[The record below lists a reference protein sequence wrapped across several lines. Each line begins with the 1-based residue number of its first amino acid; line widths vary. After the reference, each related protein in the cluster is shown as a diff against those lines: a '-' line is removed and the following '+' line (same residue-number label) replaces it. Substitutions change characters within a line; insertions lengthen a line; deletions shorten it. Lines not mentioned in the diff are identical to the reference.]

1 MDTIWWALST
11 LVLGVAL
18 GYGIAVVQQQ
28 FASDNQA
35 ARRAARRRL
44 VGLED
49 RPAPQPGAIGHARIR
64 TANVKREVR
73 GL

>member
-18 GYGIAVVQQQ
+18 GYGIAVIQQQ
-28 FASDNQA
+28 FASDTQA
-35 ARRAARRRL
+35 ARRADQRRKH
-44 VGLED
+44 GLEP
-49 RPAPQPGAIGHARIR
+49 RPDAQPGAIGHARIR